1 MATYYVLGIEP
12 FKMAEVRGI
21 HADRKT
27 ATGQATALKSKK
39 HLLHCQ
45 RFTVKTAT
53 EVKREKLELY

>member
-21 HADRKT
+21 HVDRKT
-27 ATGQATALKSKK
+27 AEGQAAALENKK

-53 EVKREKLELY
+53 EVKKEKLKLY